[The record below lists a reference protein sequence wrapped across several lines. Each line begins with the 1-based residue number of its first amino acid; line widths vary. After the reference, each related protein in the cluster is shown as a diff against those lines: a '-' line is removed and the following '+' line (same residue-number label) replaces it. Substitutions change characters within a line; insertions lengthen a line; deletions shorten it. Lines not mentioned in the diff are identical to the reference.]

1 MKKILIVEDDQLLNR
16 TLAYNLTSDGYEV
29 ISVFNFDSAV
39 RKLRE
44 NEFDVALLDINLP
57 DGSGLDLCEEI
68 RNRGQHMQ
76 TLRHDERISDS
87 KIYMQAA
94 NTQIENYLVIPVYI
108 EQNNSQIVM
117 DEIVE
122 GQYPIDLYDVAVDKA
137 YLEQLGLPVELGVT
151 ITIPFYDGNTEN
163 FTVVGLTDSG
173 STERVYSL
181 FCSKQYTEAG
191 SQFQH
196 SVTALAVQ
204 FAHADEMS
212 KQVFEAMTKQI
223 EADYG
228 IPAQNSDPNDG
239 FLSSLEPNWEDIQI
253 VMIFSFAVL
262 FVSYLVIYSIF
273 YIYVHNQVREFGQL
287 RTMGT
292 TAKQIKKIL
301 RVQGRIFCVY
311 GTALGLVIGGIAAFL
326 FKPNGWSWGNTA
338 ITSIVKIGRAH
349 V

>member
-1 MKKILIVEDDQLLNR
+1 MTLPFENDTSRIVKKYAKHSISQSRVKTFLSVLTIA
-16 TLAYNLTSDGYEV
+16 LA
-29 ISVFNFDSAV
+29 
-39 RKLRE
+39 
-44 NEFDVALLDINLP
+44 VALLSGFALSVIGMETEAKRELLVSSQMLYHNLN
-57 DGSGLDLCEEI
+57 DE
-68 RNRGQHMQ
+68 QMQ

-262 FVSYLVIYSIF
+262 FVSDLQYFLYLC
-273 YIYVHNQVREFGQL
+273 
-287 RTMGT
+287 
-292 TAKQIKKIL
+292 A
-301 RVQGRIFCVY
+301 
-311 GTALGLVIGGIAAFL
+311 
-326 FKPNGWSWGNTA
+326 
-338 ITSIVKIGRAH
+338 
-349 V
+349 